1 LNNTTFLTK
10 FGKNVVMA
18 KKRKVSISRK
28 EIMNNDLLF
37 WIWGS
42 KQITTAVRSPFEDI
56 ELAVE
61 GVSKAS
67 IDNLAVRLGISKKK
81 MAEEIFSLS
90 VKTMER
96 KAPSEKLDKRTSS
109 HAIEI
114 AHLMHHAYQVFE
126 DEEKVKHWMNTGN
139 RALKTRKPIDLLE
152 TLSGINLVND
162 ILGRIEEGVYS

>member
-1 LNNTTFLTK
+1 MVKKHKVNT
-10 FGKNVVMA
+10 
-18 KKRKVSISRK
+18 SRK
-28 EIMNNDLLF
+28 ETMNNDLLF

-42 KQITTAVRSPFEDI
+42 KQITATVRSPFDDI
-56 ELAVE
+56 ELAVK

-81 MAEEIFSLS
+81 MAEDIFSLS

-126 DEEKVKHWMNTGN
+126 DEEKVKHWMNAEN
-139 RALKTRKPIDLLE
+139 RALKARKPVELLE
-152 TLSGINLVND
+152 TLS
-162 ILGRIEEGVYS
+162 